1 MMSLRYICDIP
12 LSLLY
17 SIEETSSVPPQSP
30 ALAHHR
36 RECVPSTV
44 ECEQLAS
51 LKSTAANKTGSIPS
65 TGNVTGNTR
74 SHSRDTRNEFSS
86 EGTST
91 VASHSDHV
99 SMKPQLKHISLKIN
113 SKLKVLVTEVHSVS
127 EFWVQPL
134 SHDLEVMSA
143 KMR

>member
-1 MMSLRYICDIP
+1 MLH
-12 LSLLY
+12 
-17 SIEETSSVPPQSP
+17 SIEETSAVPPQSP
-30 ALAHHR
+30 ALAHHH

-44 ECEQLAS
+44 ECEQLTS
-51 LKSTAANKTGSIPS
+51 LKSTTASKTGSIPS
-65 TGNVTGNTR
+65 TGNETSNTG
-74 SHSRDTRNEFSS
+74 SHSRGTRNEFSS
-86 EGTST
+86 EG
-91 VASHSDHV
+91 ASSAPSYSDQV
-99 SMKPQLKHISLKIN
+99 SMKPQLKHISLKID